1 MDPDFPGDL
10 FSPGVEFQ
18 EKIVAQSLTE
28 LKERADKHF
37 PHAPL
42 YTLVYLDNDVGEYVD
57 VDDSFF
63 NQHLELLPDDV
74 DLVPNEKLRQARV
87 NVISTKS
94 SVSFMLFYLL
104 SFPILAAI
112 PTLLYFMKIDG
123 TDEVHWMNELN

>member
-1 MDPDFPGDL
+1 MIFL
-10 FSPGVEFQ
+10 VSCSLWELNSKK
-18 EKIVAQSLTE
+18 KIVAQSLTE
-28 LKERADKHF
+28 LKERADKYF
-37 PHAPL
+37 PHAL
-42 YTLVYLDNDVGEYVD
+42 FYTLVYLDVGEYVD
-57 VDDSFF
+57 LDDSFF

-74 DLVPNEKLRQARV
+74 DLVPNEKLRQAKV
-87 NVISTKS
+87 NVISTIS